1 MKMRSLICVLLAAVM
16 VTAAFYGCGA
26 KSEAMDSNGADRYN
40 NELYGGIYDGV
51 SDMVTESAK
60 PESGSTAN
68 SVITANQKLVRTMTV
83 EAETDNMD
91 SLLAA
96 LTEKIAA
103 LGGYVENKSTRNGG
117 STSTR
122 RYRYADM
129 TIRIPA
135 DRLGEFIEHISGQTN
150 VLSYNESAD
159 DITLRYVATQSRV
172 TALETE
178 QQRLLELLAKAE
190 NMADLLLIEERL
202 TNVRTELEEV
212 TSQMRIYDN
221 MVDYGTVRL
230 SVTEVQEFTPV
241 QEETVWQRIG
251 NGIVENWRNLCD
263 GAEAVFVFL
272 VVSLPYCIPI
282 GAAVLIT
289 VFAVKLATRKT
300 KKKESP
306 PATNAEE

>member
-1 MKMRSLICVLLAAVM
+1 MKGRSVICVLVAAILVLAS
-16 VTAAFYGCGA
+16 FGGCAA
-26 KSEAMDSNGADRYN
+26 KSAPESNGADRYN
-40 NELYGGIYDGV
+40 NEMYGGIYDSA
-51 SDMVTESAK
+51 SDMIVESEK
-60 PESGSTAN
+60 PESGSTTD
-68 SVITANQKLVRTMTV
+68 TAVTVGQKLVRTMTV
-83 EAETDNMD
+83 EAETNDMD
-91 SLLAA
+91 KLLAE
-96 LTEKIAA
+96 LTGKITA

-135 DRLGEFIEHISGQTN
+135 EHLGEFIEHVSGRTN
-150 VLSYNESAD
+150 VLSYNENAD

-212 TSQMRIYDN
+212 TSQMRIFDN
-221 MVDYGTVRL
+221 MVDYGTVYL

-241 QEETVWQRIG
+241 QDETVWQKIG
-251 NGIVENWRNLCD
+251 SGIVENWRNLCD

-289 VFAVKLATRKT
+289 VIAVKLATRKT
-300 KKKESP
+300 KKTETP
-306 PATNAEE
+306 PLTDAEE

>member
-1 MKMRSLICVLLAAVM
+1 MKAKSVISVLLAVVM
-16 VTAAFYGCGA
+16 VVAVFTGCSA
-26 KSEAMDSNGADRYN
+26 KSEAPMENGADRYTGG
-40 NELYGGIYDGV
+40 LYGELYDGV
-51 SDMVTESAK
+51 SDVMTEEGK
-60 PESGSTAN
+60 PAETAM
-68 SVITANQKLVRTMTV
+68 TANQKLVRTMTV
-83 EAETDNMD
+83 EAETADMD
-91 SLLAA
+91 ALLAE
-96 LTEKIAA
+96 LDQKISS
-103 LGGYVENKSTRNGG
+103 LGGYIENKSTRNGG

-135 DRLGEFIEHISGQTN
+135 DRLGEFIDHISGQTN

-251 NGIVENWRNLCD
+251 NGIAENWRNLCD

-300 KKKESP
+300 KKKEVP